1 MAGAATHRPLFML
14 QTSRFWMLG
23 SLLLLLLQG
32 TAHPTG
38 PGARAGLALSQAGAG
53 LNNAVSGTRAPGSG
67 TQGLR
72 RAPFWESPSPWAD
85 SVLASLSTEEKIGQ
99 LFMVAAYSNK
109 GPDHEQFLLGLIRN
123 QHIGGLIW
131 FQGGPL
137 RQVHR
142 QNRLQAA
149 SKVPLLVGMDA
160 EWGPSMRLDSTVRY
174 PRQLGMGAIR
184 DEQVVYRFGAEAA
197 RQLKALGVHISFSPV
212 IDINNNPLNPVIGD
226 RSFGEDRLNVALK
239 GLAYMEGLQ
248 DHGVLACGKHFPGHG
263 DTDAD
268 SHYELPVILH
278 SRSRMDSVELYPF
291 KVLMSQGLASV
302 MTAHLH
308 VPAYDARKNRAVSL
322 SRTVSTELLRDS
334 LGFAGLAITDALN
347 MKGVSAHFAPGQLE
361 VEAFLA
367 GNDILL
373 FPENVPA
380 AAQAL
385 RSALQDGRISQAE
398 LDRRVHRILL
408 AKAWAG
414 LDRSRQVPS
423 ENLVASLNSEQALRV
438 RREIV
443 EQRLTLLG
451 NPGAFLPFKT
461 GLEPDLYLLD
471 LGRSSASAFQR
482 QMSEL
487 GQFPSA
493 VIPRGSAASRYSEAL
508 QTAGAHAAVVIGL
521 HGMSR
526 SAKEQFG
533 ISQAELDLIRQLAA
547 RTRVVLVLFGSP
559 YAAGYFEQVQHVLL
573 AYDEQ
578 TEGQQ
583 AAARALFGQVPVR
596 GRMPV
601 SAGRALLPGA
611 GVDLAANRLAPL
623 PPGQEYFAASVLR
636 QVDSIARRAMSLG
649 ATPGCRVL
657 VARSGRIVLDRS
669 YGIHSHPGQE
679 KVKPS
684 DAYDLASITK
694 VAATTLAVMK
704 LYDMGL
710 FDLDAMVS
718 DYLPELAGQ
727 PIGRAV
733 WRDVLAHQARLQAW
747 IPFYKYSLT
756 PDKKLHPEYYRSER
770 EGPFDVPVAEGIWM
784 HRGWQDSIWRR
795 IAQAPLL
802 PSPQY
807 KYSDLGFYLLGRLVE
822 TLSGRPLDAYVREE
836 FYQPMGLVS
845 TGFNPR
851 DFLPLE
857 RIVPTERDV
866 YYRHQLVHGY
876 VHDMGAAMMGGVA
889 GHAGLFGPADEL
901 AAIFQM
907 LLNGGHYGGYRFLR
921 PETVALFTARNS
933 SQSRRGLGFDKP
945 EPDSK
950 KISPCSAECSPAT
963 FGHSGFTGT
972 VVWADPRH
980 ELIYVFLSNR
990 VYPDQNNKV
999 LISEN
1004 IRTKIQ
1010 SVLYRALREKS
1021 WTEPAAEGQAGA
1033 ELFGAP

>member
-1 MAGAATHRPLFML
+1 ML
-14 QTSRFWMLG
+14 QTRRLGILG
-23 SLLLLLLQG
+23 SLLLLLLHG
-32 TAHPTG
+32 TALP
-38 PGARAGLALSQAGAG
+38 AG
-53 LNNAVSGTRAPGSG
+53 SGTRAGAWPGQERYASG
-67 TQGLR
+67 GSSTPGRAAAADSRSQGQR
-72 RAPFWESPSPWAD
+72 RPPFWESPSPWAD
-85 SVLASLSTEEKIGQ
+85 SVLASLSTEQKIGQ

-123 QHIGGLIW
+123 HHIGGLIW

-137 RQVHR
+137 RQVNR

-149 SKVPLLVGMDA
+149 SRVPLLVGMDA

-248 DHGVLACGKHFPGHG
+248 DQGVLACGKHFPGHG

-268 SHYELPVILH
+268 SHYELPVIQH

-308 VPAYDARKNRAVSL
+308 VPAYDNRRNRAVSL
-322 SRTVSTELLRDS
+322 SRAVSTELLRDS

-385 RSALQDGRISQAE
+385 RAALQDGRISQAE

-414 LDRSRQVPS
+414 LDSAGPVPT
-423 ENLVASLNSEQALRV
+423 ENLIQRLNSEQALRV
-438 RREIV
+438 RREIA

-451 NPGAFLPFKT
+451 NPGGLLPFRT
-461 GLEPDLYLLD
+461 GLVPDLYLLD
-471 LGRSSASAFQR
+471 LGRQSASAFQR
-482 QMSEL
+482 QMGEL
-487 GQFPSA
+487 GKFPAS
-493 VIPRGSAASRYSEAL
+493 VVPRGSAASRYAEVL
-508 QTAGAHAAVVIGL
+508 QAAAGRAVVVIGV

-533 ISQAELDLIRQLAA
+533 ISQAEKELILQLAG

-559 YAAGYFEQVQHVLL
+559 YATGYFDKVQHVLL

-578 TEGQQ
+578 EDGQR

-596 GRMPV
+596 GRLPV
-601 SAGRALLPGA
+601 SAGSVLSAGA
-611 GVDLAANRLAPL
+611 GVDIAANRLAPL
-623 PPGQEYFAASVLR
+623 PPGQEFFAGPVLR
-636 QVDSIARRAMSLG
+636 QVDSIARRAIDLG

-694 VAATTLAVMK
+694 VAATTLAIMK
-704 LYDMGL
+704 LYDQGV
-710 FDLDAMVS
+710 FDLEARVA
-718 DYLPELAGQ
+718 DYLPELETY
-727 PIGRAV
+727 PIGKAV

-747 IPFYKYSLT
+747 IPFYKHSLT
-756 PDKKLHPEYYRSER
+756 PDKKLHADYYRSER
-770 EGPFDVPVAEGIWM
+770 QEPFDVPVAEGIWM

-795 IAQAPLL
+795 IAEASLL

-807 KYSDLGFYLLGRLVE
+807 KYSDLGFYLLGRAVE
-822 TLSGRPLDAYVREE
+822 ELSGRPLDAYVREE

-845 TGFNPR
+845 TGFKPR
-851 DFLPLE
+851 EFLPLE

-907 LLNGGHYGGYRFLR
+907 LLNGGHYGGYRFLQ

-933 SQSRRGLGFDKP
+933 SLSRRGLGFDKP
-945 EPDSK
+945 ETNPG
-950 KISPCSAECSPAT
+950 KISPSSTECSPAA

-972 VVWADPRH
+972 VVWADPRQD
-980 ELIYVFLSNR
+980 LIYVFLSNR

-1010 SVLYRALREKS
+1010 TVIYKALRERS

-1033 ELFGAP
+1033 ELFGGP